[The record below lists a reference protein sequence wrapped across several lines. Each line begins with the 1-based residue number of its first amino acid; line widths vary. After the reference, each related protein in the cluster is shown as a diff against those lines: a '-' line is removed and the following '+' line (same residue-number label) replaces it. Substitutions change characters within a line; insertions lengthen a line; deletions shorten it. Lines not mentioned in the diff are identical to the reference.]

1 MKKTGILNAQLI
13 GHIAALGHKDT
24 FMIGD
29 AGMPVPKGVP
39 IVDLILCGGVPTF
52 KQVMDAV
59 LAETAVEG
67 YTIAEEIKEY
77 NPELLGYTFNFLLSV
92 SDRIF
97 SNSSLLGYIRE
108 KLAGT
113 EEEMI
118 SHVALKQMSAQV
130 KFAVRTGEFTPYP
143 NIILRA
149 GVAFPV

>member
-1 MKKTGILNAQLI
+1 MKKSGILNAQLI
-13 GHIAALGHKDT
+13 GCIAALGHKDT

-29 AGMPVPKGVP
+29 AGMPIPKGVP
-39 IVDLILCGGVPTF
+39 VVDLILCGGVPTF
-52 KQVMDAV
+52 RQVMDAV

-77 NPELLGYTFNFLLSV
+77 NPELLGY
-92 SDRIF
+92 
-97 SNSSLLGYIRE
+97 IRE
-108 KLAGT
+108 NLADA

-118 SHVALKQMSAQV
+118 SHVELKQMSAQV